1 MLRLGSLGMDSV
13 VRASL
18 GPSLDHPGVAFGVC
32 SVGAVSLDAA
42 SGSKPLLVHYVNEP
56 MRIGLPLVYERRIQT
71 FAQLKYQLLRQVC
84 SYSMTWVPVVKKRWK

>member
-1 MLRLGSLGMDSV
+1 MFRLCGLGMASV

-32 SVGAVSLDAA
+32 SVGAVTVSLDAA

-56 MRIGLPLVYERRIQT
+56 MRIGLLWPERCEALPLVYERRIQT
-71 FAQLKYQLLRQVC
+71 FAQLKY
-84 SYSMTWVPVVKKRWK
+84 